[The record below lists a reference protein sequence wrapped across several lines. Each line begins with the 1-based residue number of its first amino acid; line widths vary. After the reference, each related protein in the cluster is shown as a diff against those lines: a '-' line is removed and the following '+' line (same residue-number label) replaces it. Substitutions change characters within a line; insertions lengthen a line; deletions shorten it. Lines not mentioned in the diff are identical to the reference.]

1 MGMALDEPKEQ
12 DQVFEFEGVTYLV
25 DTSLMNQARPIKVDY
40 VEDAN
45 CSGFSITS
53 TLSHPDGCGSC
64 SC

>member
-1 MGMALDEPKEQ
+1 MALDEPKEQ
-12 DQVFEFEGVTYLV
+12 DQIFEFEGVTYLV

-53 TLSHPDGCGSC
+53 KLSQPDGCGSC